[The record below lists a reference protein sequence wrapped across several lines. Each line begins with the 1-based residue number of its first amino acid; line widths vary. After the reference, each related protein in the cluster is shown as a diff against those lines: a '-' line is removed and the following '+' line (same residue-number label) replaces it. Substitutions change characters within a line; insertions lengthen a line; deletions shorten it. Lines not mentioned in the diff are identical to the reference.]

1 MSARSKPIAL
11 ILDIRL
17 GEHVYLHLY
26 TPSTIKHVR
35 PCEDPKL
42 HSVPPVSSDWS
53 PPWAQIDQLN
63 EFTGRLYLRNYT
75 SDAFSRR
82 TYNGS
87 AGVWGCISSS
97 QLVQGPRFTLPFVV
111 MLLTIGRKG
120 MGFAE
125 THMGRILTI
134 ILNTGRFDDDVPVYD
149 RSLDF
154 LYDSSTLYF
163 NGLSVSW

>member
-1 MSARSKPIAL
+1 
-11 ILDIRL
+11 
-17 GEHVYLHLY
+17 
-26 TPSTIKHVR
+26 
-35 PCEDPKL
+35 
-42 HSVPPVSSDWS
+42 
-53 PPWAQIDQLN
+53 
-63 EFTGRLYLRNYT
+63 
-75 SDAFSRR
+75 
-82 TYNGS
+82 
-87 AGVWGCISSS
+87 
-97 QLVQGPRFTLPFVV
+97 

>member
-1 MSARSKPIAL
+1 
-11 ILDIRL
+11 
-17 GEHVYLHLY
+17 
-26 TPSTIKHVR
+26 
-35 PCEDPKL
+35 
-42 HSVPPVSSDWS
+42 
-53 PPWAQIDQLN
+53 
-63 EFTGRLYLRNYT
+63 
-75 SDAFSRR
+75 
-82 TYNGS
+82 
-87 AGVWGCISSS
+87 
-97 QLVQGPRFTLPFVV
+97 
-111 MLLTIGRKG
+111 